1 MEAPKIFK
9 ALPVI
14 AHLITLLG
22 TFFLSL
28 CGAFRLNDTGIWEVT
43 NLVHPKPRRK
53 AISVTPLL
61 LSVADDAA

>member
-1 MEAPKIFK
+1 VEAPKIFK

-28 CGAFRLNDTGIWEVT
+28 CGAFRLNYTGIWEVT
-43 NLVHPKPRRK
+43 NDLRDQRV
-53 AISVTPLL
+53 
-61 LSVADDAA
+61 LSAARTVCSGLSPNNV